1 MDRSMIMDNLIRAS
15 EQISLFCRMNV
26 NTRRELPI
34 RSSEMGMLIY
44 LVKTEEEKTPNGVA
58 RFFRFTKSMATN
70 MVTSLSANGY
80 IVKKQSETDKR
91 SFLLIPTEK
100 AIQLVEDTYEE
111 YFKMMSVLKTRMGE
125 KKFSDFLVL
134 LETANNILLEEK
146 NNG

>member
-1 MDRSMIMDNLIRAS
+1 MDNLIRAS

-91 SFLLIPTEK
+91 SFLLIPTDK

-146 NNG
+146 ING